1 MRLHI
6 GTLFAGL
13 IYLAVGIVFALEAM
27 DMWSLS
33 LSDLRYV
40 GPLALVLA
48 GAAVVV
54 GSLNR
59 RQPTD

>member
-1 MRLHI
+1 MHI

-13 IYLAVGIVFALEAM
+13 IFLALGIAFTLEAM
-27 DMWSLS
+27 DVWSLS
-33 LSDLRYV
+33 VSDLRYI
-40 GPLALVLA
+40 GPLALVVA

-59 RQPTD
+59 REHTS

>member
-1 MRLHI
+1 MKLHV

-13 IYLAVGIVFALEAM
+13 IYLAVGIAFAFEAL

-33 LSDLRYV
+33 LSDLRYI
-40 GPLALVLA
+40 GPLALVVA

-59 RQPTD
+59 RQPSD

>member
-1 MRLHI
+1 MRMHL

-13 IYLAVGIVFALEAM
+13 IFLALGIAFTLEAM
-27 DMWSLS
+27 DVWSLS
-33 LSDLRYV
+33 VSDLRYI
-40 GPLALVLA
+40 GPLALVVA

-59 RQPTD
+59 REHTN

>member
-1 MRLHI
+1 MRMHT

-13 IYLAVGIVFALEAM
+13 IYLALGIAFTLEAM
-27 DMWSLS
+27 DVWSLS
-33 LSDLRYV
+33 VSDLRYI
-40 GPLALVLA
+40 GPLALVVA

-59 RQPTD
+59 RERTN

>member
-1 MRLHI
+1 MRMHI

-13 IYLAVGIVFALEAM
+13 IFLALGIAFTLEAM
-27 DMWSLS
+27 DVWSLS
-33 LSDLRYV
+33 VSDLRYI
-40 GPLALVLA
+40 GPLALVVA

-59 RQPTD
+59 REHTS